1 MTCLVAINQKI
12 LNGSSNAYYL
22 HISPRRE
29 YINHENCLPFFPWLS
44 YVLKKALEFDLWYG
58 FKHIYPPHRIFFA
71 TQKTKTNQTHN
82 VKDLMVVEFF
92 QIMFT
97 KSSQLFEYFHYIE
110 GIWYY
115 YKISKISTTFL
126 CKRFVLFSF
135 SCIFEK
141 VNFMLTLHFGGEN
154 SNHQYFS

>member
-1 MTCLVAINQKI
+1 MIFFFFSVTCLVAINQKI

-29 YINHENCLPFFPWLS
+29 YINHENCLLFFPWLS

-92 QIMFT
+92 
-97 KSSQLFEYFHYIE
+97 SNNV
-110 GIWYY
+110 
-115 YKISKISTTFL
+115 YKIQPKIWVLSLYWRNMIYVSTCTIIKSPKFWQHFWASDL
-126 CKRFVLFSF
+126 SCFYSFVFSR
-135 SCIFEK
+135 
-141 VNFMLTLHFGGEN
+141 
-154 SNHQYFS
+154 